1 MSNEPFLNI
10 PPSQQP
16 DPNALVENASLAVEA
31 RIAKIIGGGSF
42 GFWIVFLTICLSA
55 LALLAIALFMS

>member
-10 PPSQQP
+10 PPSQQA

-31 RIAKIIGGGSF
+31 WIAKIIGGGSV
-42 GFWIVFLTICLSA
+42 GFWIAFLTICLSA
-55 LALLAIALFMS
+55 LALMAIALFRS